1 MAENTEEE
9 HLDNLTNTQA
19 ENLSDV
25 ITPYTDTESINPNQ
39 ETEKM
44 EVHHHPHVEKK
55 NFKEYLLE
63 GLMIFLAVTMGF
75 FAESYREHLAEV
87 NKENDYI
94 QTFIE
99 DLKTDT
105 ATIKKLLITE
115 QNVKL
120 KSIDSLLFLLNT
132 HQIKGH
138 ENDLYYF
145 GRAVTRYPI
154 FQSNDRTVTQLK
166 NSGGLRLIRNAAA
179 SDSIINYEKEVQ
191 FIYRLQEDENEE
203 RKDLYPILCQMYDPF
218 IFDKMVEGFNITR
231 PNDNPSLRS
240 YDTKIQKDLAFYIS
254 EIKESDY
261 LTIIRLQKLET
272 KAEDAIAF
280 LQKEYHLDN

>member
-1 MAENTEEE
+1 
-9 HLDNLTNTQA
+9 
-19 ENLSDV
+19 
-25 ITPYTDTESINPNQ
+25 
-39 ETEKM
+39 M
-44 EVHHHPHVEKK
+44 EVHHHPQVEKK
-55 NFKEYLLE
+55 GFKEYLLE

-105 ATIKKLLITE
+105 ARIKHLLITE
-115 QNVKL
+115 RNVKL
-120 KSIDSLLFLLNT
+120 KSNDSLLFLLNT

-166 NSGGLRLIRNAAA
+166 NSGSLRLIRDEATA
-179 SDSIINYEKEVQ
+179 DSIISYQKAVEQIYTVQ
-191 FIYRLQEDENEE
+191 DDENAE
-203 RKDLYPILCQMYDPF
+203 RKDLYPVLCRMYDPF
-218 IFDKMVEGFNITR
+218 VFDKMGEGFNIIR
-231 PNDNPSLRS
+231 PIDNPPLRS
-240 YDTKIQKDLAFYIS
+240 YDTNIQKDLAFYIS
-254 EIKESDY
+254 EIKGSDN
-261 LTIIRLQKLET
+261 LILRDLQNLET
-272 KAEDAIAF
+272 KAENTIAF
-280 LQKEYHLDN
+280 LQKEYH